1 MSSKEKEVEDHSL
14 CAIVSVNEGLPFAVP
29 SVNDGFYPLGHSER
43 SEESQEDSSLCSEGF
58 FTSFR
63 IMGWGKAE

>member
-14 CAIVSVNEGLPFAVP
+14 CAVVSVNEGLPFVIP

-43 SEESQEDSSLCSEGF
+43 SEESQVALSMHSV
-58 FTSFR
+58 
-63 IMGWGKAE
+63 